1 MATVDEIQSGDLFSE
16 MRPEWSS
23 LLESSP
29 SDCLFL
35 TWEWLH
41 TWWKHVGRGR
51 RIHILAVREGG
62 QLTAIA
68 PLALRP
74 PRLLRLQPF
83 SMLEFLGSG
92 SVGSDYLDIVV
103 RRGSEDQSLAAL
115 ADHLQHDGSVL
126 DLAQTLGRQSAVFQ
140 LAQRL
145 GQFGWRISERETNQC
160 PYARLAGHTWDSY
173 LGSLGREHRY
183 AFRRKARK
191 LAELHRVEI
200 ERVSSEER
208 RAVALAELFRLH
220 ESRWS
225 ERGGS
230 DALYSD
236 ALRAFHEEIS
246 RIALERGWLRLFLLH
261 LDGRPAAALYGFLYG
276 GRFYFYQSGFDPAF
290 ASRSVGMVIQGAA
303 IESALSEGAV
313 EYDMLHGCEPYKF
326 HWANQVRPLTRFGL
340 FPASA
345 RGELSRG
352 GARLKEAARTMAPR
366 LLLHAQEPAA
376 CRYRGLSIP
385 EGTA

>member
-1 MATVDEIQSGDLFSE
+1 MVEEIQSGDLFHE
-16 MRPEWSS
+16 MRPAWNE
-23 LLESSP
+23 LLQGSA

-41 TWWKHVGRGR
+41 TWWKHLGGGRQLR
-51 RIHILAVREGG
+51 ILAVRQGRE
-62 QLTAIA
+62 LIAIA

-83 SMLEFLGSG
+83 SVLEFLGSG
-92 SVGSDYLDIVV
+92 SVGSDYLDLAV
-103 RRGSEDQSLAAL
+103 RRGSENESLAAL
-115 ADHLQHDGSVL
+115 ADHLRRDGSVL
-126 DLAQTLGRQSAVFQ
+126 DLAQTLGRRSNVFQ
-140 LAQRL
+140 LAERL
-145 GQFGWRISERETNQC
+145 GRFGWRISEQETNQC
-160 PYARLAGHTWDSY
+160 PYARLGGHTWDSY

-200 ERVSSEER
+200 ERVTSEER
-208 RAVALAELFRLH
+208 RPGALAELFRLH
-220 ESRWS
+220 ESRWV

-230 DALYSD
+230 DALYSG

-246 RIALERGWLRLFLLH
+246 RLALERGWLRLFVLH
-261 LDGRPAAALYGFLYG
+261 LDGRPAAALYGFVYG

-290 ASRSVGMVIQGAA
+290 AGRSVGMVIQGAA

-313 EYDMLHGCEPYKF
+313 EYDMLHGCEAYKF
-326 HWANQVRPLTRFGL
+326 HWADQVRPLTRFGL

-345 RGELSRG
+345 RGELSRS

-366 LLLHAQEPAA
+366 LLPHPQEPGA
-376 CRYRGLSIP
+376 CHRGLPIP
-385 EGTA
+385 EGMA